1 MLKKVMCLSVCLLA
15 GSIGFAAEASKSA
28 QTDVQNTYV
37 MKPSLAEQVLKIVIS
52 GKWRKDYD
60 KFQEVPL
67 EKLPPA
73 CKEACKELKEIYGND
88 EKTASV
94 AYIDLDCDG
103 SSEMIVTYRHYWGN
117 GGTMYDIL
125 TKRNGKWIKSA
136 EFRAVFWQPLKIN
149 GRVGLFLDNKCGWD
163 QRDYSFVEFKNGK
176 LTPAVVIDL
185 QRYADKKKPSLT
197 ITVNAAEED
206 SDMNYLF

>member
-1 MLKKVMCLSVCLLA
+1 MNRKIWFLSAAMLAVSVVWASPAQNEKVEKQV
-15 GSIGFAAEASKSA
+15 
-28 QTDVQNTYV
+28 TYV
-37 MKPSLAEQVLKIVIS
+37 AKHSLAEQVLKVVVS
-52 GKWRKDYD
+52 GKYRNEYD
-60 KFQEVPL
+60 KFHIVTF
-67 EKLPPA
+67 EKLPDV
-73 CKEACKELKEIYGND
+73 CKEDCEESKEIYGKEEN
-88 EKTASV
+88 TASA

-103 SSEMIVTYRHYWGN
+103 SSEMIVTYRHYFGN

-125 TKRNGKWIKSA
+125 TKRNGKWIKSD

-163 QRDYSFVEFKNGK
+163 QREYSFCEFKNGK
-176 LTPAVVIDL
+176 VTPTVVIDL

-206 SDMNYLF
+206 GDMNYLF